1 MPEDRGVN
9 AFNLFPA
16 HGPLPPE
23 PSLAA
28 VAYWYSPPII
38 SLLVVAGLVLW
49 FVGVRRVQR
58 QHPQNP
64 VPRSRSVAI
73 VGAAV
78 FLLIALQSVIE
89 RYDTTLFSVHMAQH
103 LILLFP
109 VPILLLRAAPVTL
122 ILRLASPHWR
132 ARILALLQSRLVG
145 VISHP
150 IVAWLLLVFVMW
162 ATHLSPL
169 FDAALDDPFLHNLEH
184 AIYLSSALLFWAP
197 VFSLDPV
204 RHRLSRPAALF
215 YLITQMPQ
223 NSFLGVAI
231 MWAPSVLYPHYERL
245 QRPWGPTPLED
256 QQLAGAIMWLVGDGL
271 FLLAVFVVLAAWM
284 RAEERPTSR
293 YYSEKLAQELAEIR
307 RREAVHDERTR
318 GGVE

>member
-1 MPEDRGVN
+1 VN
-9 AFNLFPA
+9 ALSHIPT

-28 VAYWYSPPII
+28 AAYWYSPPII

-49 FVGVRRVQR
+49 FLGVRRVQQ

-64 VPRSRSVAI
+64 VPRSRSVSI
-73 VGAAV
+73 VGAAL

-89 RYDTTLFSVHMAQH
+89 RYDTTLFSVHMVQH

-122 ILRLASPHWR
+122 VLRLASPRWR
-132 ARILALLQSRLVG
+132 ARILALLQSRLIG

-169 FDAALDDPFLHNLEH
+169 FDAALDNPLLHHLEH
-184 AIYLSSALLFWAP
+184 LLYLSSALLFWAP

-231 MWAPSVLYPHYERL
+231 MWAPRALYPHYETLKRT
-245 QRPWGPTPLED
+245 WGPTPLED
-256 QQLAGAIMWLVGDGL
+256 QQLAGSIMWLVGDAL
-271 FLLAVFVVLAAWM
+271 FLLAVFAVLAAWM
-284 RAEERPTSR
+284 RAEERPASR
-293 YYSEKLAQELAEIR
+293 YNSEKLARELAEIR
-307 RREAVHDERTR
+307 RREAVHSERTR
-318 GGVE
+318 GGVK

>member
-1 MPEDRGVN
+1 MN
-9 AFNLFPA
+9 ALSHIPT

-28 VAYWYSPPII
+28 AAYWYSPPII

-49 FVGVRRVQR
+49 FLGVRRVQQ

-64 VPRSRSVAI
+64 VPRSRSVSI

-89 RYDTTLFSVHMAQH
+89 RYDTTIFSVHMVQH

-122 ILRLASPHWR
+122 VLRLASPRWR
-132 ARILALLQSRLVG
+132 ARILALLQSRLIG

-169 FDAALDDPFLHNLEH
+169 FDAALDNPLLHHLEH
-184 AIYLSSALLFWAP
+184 LLYLSSALLFWAP

-231 MWAPSVLYPHYERL
+231 MWAPRALYPHYETL
-245 QRPWGPTPLED
+245 QRGWGPTPLED
-256 QQLAGAIMWLVGDGL
+256 QQLAGSIMWLVGDAL
-271 FLLAVFVVLAAWM
+271 FLLAVFAVLAAWM
-284 RAEERPTSR
+284 RAEERPASR
-293 YYSEKLAQELAEIR
+293 YNSKKLARELAEIR
-307 RREAVHDERTR
+307 RREAVHSERTR
-318 GGVE
+318 GGVK

>member
-1 MPEDRGVN
+1 MN
-9 AFNLFPA
+9 AFSHIPT

-28 VAYWYSPPII
+28 AVYWYSPPII

-49 FVGVRRVQR
+49 FLGVRRVQQ

-64 VPRSRSVAI
+64 VPRSRSVSI
-73 VGAAV
+73 VGAAL

-89 RYDTTLFSVHMAQH
+89 RYDTTLFSVHMVQH

-122 ILRLASPHWR
+122 VLRLASPRWR
-132 ARILALLQSRLVG
+132 ARILALLQSRLIG

-169 FDAALDDPFLHNLEH
+169 FDAALDNPLLHHLEH
-184 AIYLSSALLFWAP
+184 LLYLSSALLFWAP

-256 QQLAGAIMWLVGDGL
+256 QQLAGSIMWLVGDAL
-271 FLLAVFVVLAAWM
+271 FLLAVFAVLAAWM
-284 RAEERPTSR
+284 RAEERPASR
-293 YYSEKLAQELAEIR
+293 YNSEKLA
-307 RREAVHDERTR
+307 RE
-318 GGVE
+318 

>member
-1 MPEDRGVN
+1 MN
-9 AFNLFPA
+9 AFSHIPT

-28 VAYWYSPPII
+28 AAYWYSPPII

-49 FVGVRRVQR
+49 FLGVRRVQQ

-64 VPRSRSVAI
+64 VPRSRSVSI

-89 RYDTTLFSVHMAQH
+89 RYDTTLFSVHMVQH
-103 LILLFP
+103 LILLVP

-122 ILRLASPHWR
+122 LLRLASPRWR
-132 ARILALLQSRLVG
+132 ARILALLQSRLIG

-169 FDAALDDPFLHNLEH
+169 FDAALDNPLLHHLEH
-184 AIYLSSALLFWAP
+184 LLYLSSALLFWAP

-231 MWAPSVLYPHYERL
+231 MWAPRALYPHYETL
-245 QRPWGPTPLED
+245 QRGWGPTPLED
-256 QQLAGAIMWLVGDGL
+256 QQLAGSIMWLVGDAL
-271 FLLAVFVVLAAWM
+271 FLLAVFAVLAAWM
-284 RAEERPTSR
+284 RAEERPASR
-293 YYSEKLAQELAEIR
+293 YNSEKLARELGEIR
-307 RREAVHDERTR
+307 RREAVHIERTR
-318 GGVE
+318 GGV

>member
-1 MPEDRGVN
+1 V
-9 AFNLFPA
+9 
-16 HGPLPPE
+16 
-23 PSLAA
+23 S
-28 VAYWYSPPII
+28 
-38 SLLVVAGLVLW
+38 
-49 FVGVRRVQR
+49 
-58 QHPQNP
+58 
-64 VPRSRSVAI
+64 I

-89 RYDTTLFSVHMAQH
+89 RYDTTLFSVHMVQH

-109 VPILLLRAAPVTL
+109 VPILILRAAPVTL
-122 ILRLASPHWR
+122 ILRLASPRWR
-132 ARILALLQSRLVG
+132 ARILALLQSRFVG

-231 MWAPSVLYPHYERL
+231 MWAPSVLYPHYETL

-271 FLLAVFVVLAAWM
+271 FLLAVFAVLAAWM
-284 RAEERPTSR
+284 RSEERPASR
-293 YYSEKLAQELAEIR
+293 YDAEKLAEEIAEIR
-307 RREAVHDERTR
+307 RREAVLAERQKGER
-318 GGVE
+318 A

>member
-9 AFNLFPA
+9 AFSLFPE

-162 ATHLSPL
+162 ATHLS
-169 FDAALDDPFLHNLEH
+169 
-184 AIYLSSALLFWAP
+184 SALLFWAP

>member
-1 MPEDRGVN
+1 VN
-9 AFNLFPA
+9 ALSHIPT

-28 VAYWYSPPII
+28 AAYWYSPPII

-49 FVGVRRVQR
+49 FLGVRRVQQ

-64 VPRSRSVAI
+64 VPRSRSVSI
-73 VGAAV
+73 VGVAV

-89 RYDTTLFSVHMAQH
+89 RYDTTLFSVHMVQH

-122 ILRLASPHWR
+122 VLRLASPRWR
-132 ARILALLQSRLVG
+132 ARILALLQSRLIG

-169 FDAALDDPFLHNLEH
+169 FDAALDNPLLHHLEH
-184 AIYLSSALLFWAP
+184 LLYLSSALLFWAP
-197 VFSLDPV
+197 IFSLDPV

-231 MWAPSVLYPHYERL
+231 MWAPRALYPHYETL
-245 QRPWGPTPLED
+245 QRTWGPTPLED
-256 QQLAGAIMWLVGDGL
+256 QQLAGSIMWLVGDAL
-271 FLLAVFVVLAAWM
+271 FLLAVFAVLAAWM
-284 RAEERPTSR
+284 RAEERPASR
-293 YYSEKLAQELAEIR
+293 YNSEKLARELAEIR
-307 RREAVHDERTR
+307 RREAVHSERTR
-318 GGVE
+318 GEVK

>member
-1 MPEDRGVN
+1 MN
-9 AFNLFPA
+9 ALSHIPT

-28 VAYWYSPPII
+28 AAYWYSPPII

-49 FVGVRRVQR
+49 FLGVRRVQQ

-64 VPRSRSVAI
+64 VPRSRSVSI
-73 VGAAV
+73 VGAAL

-89 RYDTTLFSVHMAQH
+89 RYDTTLFSVHMVQH

-122 ILRLASPHWR
+122 VLRLASPRWR
-132 ARILALLQSRLVG
+132 ARILALLQSRLIG
-145 VISHP
+145 VISYP

-169 FDAALDDPFLHNLEH
+169 FDAALDNPLLHHLEH
-184 AIYLSSALLFWAP
+184 LLYLSSALLFWAP

-231 MWAPSVLYPHYERL
+231 MWAPRALYPHYETL
-245 QRPWGPTPLED
+245 QRTWGPTPLED
-256 QQLAGAIMWLVGDGL
+256 QQLAGSIMWLVGDAL
-271 FLLAVFVVLAAWM
+271 FLLAVFAVLAAWM
-284 RAEERPTSR
+284 RAEERPASR
-293 YYSEKLAQELAEIR
+293 YNSEKLARELAEIR
-307 RREAVHDERTR
+307 RREAVHSERTR
-318 GGVE
+318 GEVK